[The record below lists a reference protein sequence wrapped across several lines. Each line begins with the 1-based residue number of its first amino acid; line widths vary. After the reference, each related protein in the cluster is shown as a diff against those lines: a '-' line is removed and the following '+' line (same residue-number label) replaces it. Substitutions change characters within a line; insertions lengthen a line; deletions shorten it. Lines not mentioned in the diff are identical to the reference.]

1 MDTLWTAVS
10 LVLSAVT
17 VHPNNAMFVHTGSLS
32 LKRGYNAFVWADLPL
47 HTSNLRVILPPT
59 TRAYV
64 VESRIE
70 PYTPT
75 QTEEPEDLRFWR
87 RRIDSLEKLVYTYE
101 SRLSL
106 LKAQEATLLE
116 NKKLGGAEGGTS
128 APAVEAYVRLLE
140 RELPRIR
147 EAMYPL
153 SRSIEAA
160 KDSLSRWKTAYES
173 RKQHYTQRRS
183 ALYLRLWSPQ
193 NEFIPLRVEVQ
204 VPNARWGTAYF
215 LRLPNVTEG
224 LLYVQRWAGIQNK
237 TGIDWKNVQL
247 TLSTA
252 LPSQAAEA
260 PPFQPWYVDL
270 YGEIRAFT
278 RAPEAAK
285 ALGAMEDA
293 RNSPEGGAEPDEGA
307 EKENHLLPVESNVLL
322 ARTYTLGTH
331 TIPTGE
337 NTVQL
342 LLKEDTFSVQPFFL
356 VNGPATPK
364 AYMRAAL
371 PLSVMRLSDEGEA
384 RIEVEG
390 QPVGRLRWPPR
401 TKEDTVWLDLGP
413 TERLVVSREEIER
426 RRETTLAGGMVR
438 YLFTYR
444 LSVASTY
451 ERPVRVVV
459 WDRIP
464 VSRHSDIKVD
474 LTDGGKG
481 TLDAETGRLSWTI
494 TLEPGQRWE
503 TTFRFTVRAPKG
515 KAILGL

>member
-1 MDTLWTAVS
+1 
-10 LVLSAVT
+10 
-17 VHPNNAMFVHTGSLS
+17 
-32 LKRGYNAFVWADLPL
+32 
-47 HTSNLRVILPPT
+47 
-59 TRAYV
+59 
-64 VESRIE
+64 
-70 PYTPT
+70 
-75 QTEEPEDLRFWR
+75 
-87 RRIDSLEKLVYTYE
+87 
-101 SRLSL
+101 
-106 LKAQEATLLE
+106 
-116 NKKLGGAEGGTS
+116 
-128 APAVEAYVRLLE
+128 
-140 RELPRIR
+140 
-147 EAMYPL
+147 
-153 SRSIEAA
+153 
-160 KDSLSRWKTAYES
+160 
-173 RKQHYTQRRS
+173 
-183 ALYLRLWSPQ
+183 
-193 NEFIPLRVEVQ
+193 VQ
-204 VPNARWGTAYF
+204 VPSARWRTAYL

-224 LLYVQRWAGIQNK
+224 LLYVQRWAEIQNK

-278 RAPEAAK
+278 RASGAAK
-285 ALGAMEDA
+285 EDGEYFA
-293 RNSPEGGAEPDEGA
+293 PEPDEGA
-307 EKENHLLPVESNVLL
+307 EKENPPLPVESNVLL

-337 NTVQL
+337 NTVRL

-401 TKEDTVWLDLGP
+401 TKEDTLWLDLGP

-426 RRETTLAGGMVR
+426 RRETTLAGGIAR

-474 LTDGGKG
+474 LTDSGKG
-481 TLDAETGRLSWTI
+481 TVDAETGRLSWTI

>member
-1 MDTLWTAVS
+1 MDTLWPVVS

-17 VHPNNAMFVHTGSLS
+17 VHPDNATFVYTGSLS

-47 HTSNLRVILPPT
+47 HASNLRAILSPT

-64 VESRIE
+64 AESRVE
-70 PYTPT
+70 PYTPA
-75 QTEEPEDLRFWR
+75 QTEEPADLRFWR
-87 RRIDSLEKLVYTYE
+87 RRVDSLEKVIYTYE

-116 NKKLGGAEGGTS
+116 NKKLGGEEGGTT

-140 RELPRIR
+140 RELPAIR

-153 SRSIEAA
+153 ARNVEAA
-160 KDSLSRWKTAYES
+160 KDSLIRWKSAYES
-173 RKQHYTQRRS
+173 RKQYYAQRRS

-204 VPNARWGTAYF
+204 VPRARWETTYL
-215 LRLPNVTEG
+215 LRLPSASEG
-224 LLYVQRWAGIQNK
+224 LLYAQRWAEIQNK

-247 TLSTA
+247 VLSTA
-252 LPSQAAEA
+252 LPSRAAEA

-270 YGEIRAFT
+270 YSGIRVFA
-278 RAPEAAK
+278 RVPEAAK
-285 ALGAMEDA
+285 APGAAEAFDA
-293 RNSPEGGAEPDEGA
+293 ADDAEEGA
-307 EKENHLLPVESNVLL
+307 EKESPPLPVESSALL
-322 ARTYTLGTH
+322 SRTYSLGTH

-337 NTVQL
+337 NTVRL
-342 LLKEDTFSVQPFFL
+342 LLKEDTFRVQPFFL
-356 VNGPATPK
+356 VNAPAALR

-371 PLSVMRLSDEGEA
+371 PLSVMRLSEEGEA

-401 TKEDTVWLDLGP
+401 AEEDTVWLDLGP

-426 RRETTLAGGMVR
+426 RRETTLAGGMIR
-438 YLFTYR
+438 HLFAYR

-451 ERPVRVVV
+451 DRPVKVVI

-464 VSRHSDIKVD
+464 VSRHSDIKVE
-474 LTDGGKG
+474 LTDSGKG
-481 TLDAETGRLSWTI
+481 TIDPETGRLSWTI

-515 KAILGL
+515 KPILGL

>member
-1 MDTLWTAVS
+1 MAVS

-17 VHPNNAMFVHTGSLS
+17 VHPDNAVFVHTGSLS
-32 LKRGYNAFVWADLPL
+32 LKRGYNAFVWADLP
-47 HTSNLRVILPPT
+47 HHGSNLRVILPPT

-75 QTEEPEDLRFWR
+75 QTEEPADLRFWR

-204 VPNARWGTAYF
+204 VPNARWRTAYF

-278 RAPEAAK
+278 RASGAAK
-285 ALGAMEDA
+285 EDGEYFA
-293 RNSPEGGAEPDEGA
+293 PEPEGGA

-337 NTVQL
+337 NTVRL

-390 QPVGRLRWPPR
+390 QAVGRLRWPPR

-413 TERLVVSREEIER
+413 TERLVVSREEVER

-451 ERPVRVVV
+451 ERPVRVVI

-474 LTDGGKG
+474 LTDSGKG
-481 TLDAETGRLSWTI
+481 TMDAETGRLSWTI

>member
-47 HTSNLRVILPPT
+47 YGSNLRVILPPT

-75 QTEEPEDLRFWR
+75 QTEEPADLRFWR

-116 NKKLGGAEGGTS
+116 NKKLGGEEGSTS

-140 RELPRIR
+140 RELPPIR

-160 KDSLSRWKTAYES
+160 KDSLSRWKTVYES

-204 VPNARWGTAYF
+204 VPNARWRTAYF

-224 LLYVQRWAGIQNK
+224 LLYVQRWAEIQNK

-278 RAPEAAK
+278 RASEAAK
-285 ALGAMEDA
+285 VEDESFA
-293 RNSPEGGAEPDEGA
+293 PEPERGA
-307 EKENHLLPVESNVLL
+307 EKENYPLPVESNVLL

-337 NTVQL
+337 NTVRL

-401 TKEDTVWLDLGP
+401 TEEDTVWLDLGP
-413 TERLVVSREEIER
+413 TERLVVSREEVER
-426 RRETTLAGGMVR
+426 RRETTLAGGMLR

-474 LTDGGKG
+474 LTDSGKG

>member
-17 VHPNNAMFVHTGSLS
+17 VHPDNAMFVHTGSLS

-47 HTSNLRVILPPT
+47 HGSNLRVILPPT

-75 QTEEPEDLRFWR
+75 QTEEPADLRFWR
-87 RRIDSLEKLVYTYE
+87 RRIDSLEKLIYTYE

-116 NKKLGGAEGGTS
+116 NKKLGGEEGSTS

-204 VPNARWGTAYF
+204 VPNARWRTAYF

-224 LLYVQRWAGIQNK
+224 LLYVQRWAEIQNK

-270 YGEIRAFT
+270 YGVRAFT
-278 RAPEAAK
+278 RASGAAK
-285 ALGAMEDA
+285 EDGEYFA
-293 RNSPEGGAEPDEGA
+293 PEPEGGA
-307 EKENHLLPVESNVLL
+307 EKENHPLPVESNLLL

-337 NTVQL
+337 NTVRL

-401 TKEDTVWLDLGP
+401 TEEDTVWLDLGP
-413 TERLVVSREEIER
+413 TERLVVSREEVER

-444 LSVASTY
+444 LSVASAY

-474 LTDGGKG
+474 LTDSGKG